1 MPKRLTQD
9 DRLGRLLSRV
19 PAFQDT
25 LIPPSRI
32 RRMLGYVYSVV
43 IAVLATVVRFAI
55 EPLLPPGFPYLTFFP
70 AVIITG
76 FFIGMRPAILS
87 AVLCGIAAWY
97 WFIAPANSFAVSA
110 QSITALAF
118 YAGVVAVDLGLLQ
131 LALEGY
137 RAQRRTRDALAQTL
151 QMQQVVSDEVDHRMK
166 NLLAT
171 VSGLISLSKRHA
183 ATPADLATN
192 LQSRLL
198 AMGESVKVLRGSLHS
213 ETADISDTLRS
224 GLNTLG
230 LTDGE
235 RLVLA
240 GPRLALNGTTVVAL
254 NLIMHELGTNAI
266 KYGALSSEQGRV
278 RIEWS
283 APQQTGDRRIIEVVW
298 TERNGPPPPA
308 PTRRGFG
315 SELVTRMSA
324 SLGDE
329 SVFEYAEEGLTVR
342 LRLDAERVLAS

>member
-9 DRLGRLLSRV
+9 DRLSNLLSRV
-19 PAFQDT
+19 PAFQDK
-25 LIPPSRI
+25 LIPPSPT
-32 RRMLGYVYSVV
+32 RRLLGYVYS
-43 IAVLATVVRFAI
+43 IAIAALATVIRFAI

-87 AVLCGIAAWY
+87 ALLCGIAAWY
-97 WFIAPANSFAVSA
+97 WFIAPANSFALSA

-131 LALEGY
+131 LALVGY
-137 RAQRRTRDALAQTL
+137 RAQRRTRDALAETL

-183 ATPADLATN
+183 ATPADLANN
-192 LQSRLL
+192 LQSRIM

-224 GLNTLG
+224 GLSTLG

-235 RLVLA
+235 RLVLD

-266 KYGALSSEQGRV
+266 KYGALTSERGRV

-283 APQQTGDRRIIEVVW
+283 APQQLDDRRIITLNW
-298 TERNGPPPPA
+298 MERNGPPPQA

-329 SVFEYAEEGLTVR
+329 SAFDYSGQGLTVQ
-342 LRLDAERVLAS
+342 LRLDAERVLSS